1 MLSSTSTMSVI
12 LGVLMQFLLG
22 TFLHWRKVALVNCS
36 VPIASFILLFFV
48 PESPHWLIMK
58 NRLSEARKS
67 IAWLRGW
74 TTVEEIDPE
83 FKELCRHLGRQF
95 QGIDN
100 PNFDGP
106 EKKIISD
113 SSASDPPQKLEKLKL
128 FFKRTFLYPYGL
140 VSFVFFLANFG
151 GMATLQT
158 YAVQIFA
165 TLQAPIDKYYATIIL
180 GVAQLTGAVFCVCVI
195 HYTGKRKLNFVSL
208 IACGV
213 CYLVTAT
220 YAYVIDVRY
229 LITEANASS
238 ASSGGGGYSWIP
250 MTFLI
255 SSAFLSHIGIRVLPW
270 ILTGEVYTTETR
282 AAASGLSSAIS
293 YVFAFLANKVFFYM
307 ISVMT
312 LPGTYWFYSALN
324 FLGLI
329 ILYFVLPETEG
340 KTLHEI
346 TEHFAGVKKMDKR
359 VRRRKEKLN
368 GTAAINEGFSCTEE
382 DGKGDCHIESRL

>member
-1 MLSSTSTMSVI
+1 MSVI
-12 LGVLMQFLLG
+12 VGVLFQFLLG

-58 NRLSEARKS
+58 NRLMEARKS

-83 FKELCRHLGRQF
+83 FKELCQQLGKHL

-100 PNFDGP
+100 PNFEGV
-106 EKKIISD
+106 EKKIVEVLPIQQSELKITD
-113 SSASDPPQKLEKLKL
+113 KFKL
-128 FFKRTFLYPYGL
+128 FLKKTFLYPYGL

-151 GMATLQT
+151 GVSTLQT

-180 GVAQLTGAVFCVCVI
+180 GVAQLAGCVLCVCVI
-195 HYTGKRKLNFVSL
+195 HYTGKRKLNFASL
-208 IACGV
+208 IGCGL

-220 YAYVIDVRY
+220 YAYVIDVYY
-229 LITEANASS
+229 LITDSNSNVQAKGSH
-238 ASSGGGGYSWIP
+238 YSWIP

-255 SSAFLSHIGIRVLPW
+255 SSAFVSHIGIRILPW
-270 ILTGEVYTTETR
+270 ILTGEVYTNETR

-293 YVFAFLANKVFFYM
+293 YIFAFLANKVFFYM
-307 ISVMT
+307 INGMT

-324 FLGLI
+324 FLGFI
-329 ILYFVLPETEG
+329 ILYFLLPETEG

-346 TEHFAGVKKMDKR
+346 TEHFSGVRKLDKR
-359 VRRRKEKLN
+359 IRRRTKSIQ
-368 GTAAINEGFSCTEE
+368 AVVNEGFNSTEN
-382 DGKGDCHIESRL
+382 ESRL

>member
-1 MLSSTSTMSVI
+1 
-12 LGVLMQFLLG
+12 MQFLLG

-36 VPIASFILLFFV
+36 IPIASFLLLFFV

-58 NRLSEARKS
+58 NRLNEARKS

-74 TTVEEIDPE
+74 TTVEAVDSE
-83 FKELCRHLGRQF
+83 FKELCLHLGHKVENSNS
-95 QGIDN
+95 IK
-100 PNFDGP
+100 
-106 EKKIISD
+106 ELIVT
-113 SSASDPPQKLEKLKL
+113 EKLKL
-128 FFKRTFLYPYGL
+128 FLKKSFLCPYGL

-151 GMATLQT
+151 GMTTLQT

-180 GVAQLTGAVFCVCVI
+180 GVAQLTGCILCVCII

-213 CYLVTAT
+213 CYLAIAT
-220 YAYVIDVRY
+220 YAYVIDVKY
-229 LITEANASS
+229 LITDADSS
-238 ASSGGGGYSWIP
+238 TESKSTYSWIP

-255 SSAFLSHIGIRVLPW
+255 SFAFLSHIGIRVLPW

-282 AAASGLSSAIS
+282 AAASGLSSAVS
-293 YVFAFLANKVFFYM
+293 YICAFLANKTFFYM
-307 ISVMT
+307 ISWMT

-324 FLGLI
+324 LLGFVV
-329 ILYFVLPETEG
+329 LYFVLPETEG

-346 TEHFAGVKKMDKR
+346 MEHFAGEKKLNKSI
-359 VRRRKEKLN
+359 RRRRDHEKVI
-368 GTAAINEGFSCTEE
+368 GAINEGFSCAEE
-382 DGKGDCHIESRL
+382 DGKIESRL